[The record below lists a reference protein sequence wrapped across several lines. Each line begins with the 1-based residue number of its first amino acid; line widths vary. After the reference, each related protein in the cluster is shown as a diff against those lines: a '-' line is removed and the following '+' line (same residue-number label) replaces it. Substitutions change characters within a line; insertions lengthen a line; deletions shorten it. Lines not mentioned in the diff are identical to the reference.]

1 METEEKK
8 YEKFDSIMFE
18 SQLELYE
25 ILRDKSKD
33 YQHKEKEELKKY
45 LSTNREKHKHS
56 VIVTPNGVFN
66 I

>member
-1 METEEKK
+1 MNILE
-8 YEKFDSIMFE
+8 FE

-25 ILRDKSKD
+25 LLRDKSKD
-33 YQHKEKEELKKY
+33 YHHKEKEELKKH
-45 LSTNREKHKHS
+45 LSTNRAKNKHY